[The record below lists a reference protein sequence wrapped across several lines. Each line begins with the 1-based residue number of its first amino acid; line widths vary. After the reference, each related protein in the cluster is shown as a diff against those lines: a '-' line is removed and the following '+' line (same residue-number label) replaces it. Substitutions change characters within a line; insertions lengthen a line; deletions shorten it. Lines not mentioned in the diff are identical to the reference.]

1 MHSVTGSNQAN
12 NTMIVL
18 CRTYRSSPGIS
29 SCSPGNSPSDKTHAS
44 SSISS
49 ADSGVFRMRPLCNH
63 NIQNRRKFNVGSIVV
78 EKMKSTPCAYIPT
91 TNSRISFHLSSGVG
105 SCTMVIRIRRCM
117 PWCNKNRPRHGKSS
131 LCSTT
136 DGTYSPL
143 GANSQ
148 ISNQT
153 KMSCLAS
160 TVDDGGHG
168 SGPNF
173 GERTGWLIGMLGGNI
188 RRGGGLV

>member
-1 MHSVTGSNQAN
+1 
-12 NTMIVL
+12 
-18 CRTYRSSPGIS
+18 
-29 SCSPGNSPSDKTHAS
+29 
-44 SSISS
+44 
-49 ADSGVFRMRPLCNH
+49 MRPNQREINVFFQNH
-63 NIQNRRKFNVGSIVV
+63 EIIIKKRMVF
-78 EKMKSTPCAYIPT
+78 YIPT
-91 TNSRISFHLSSGVG
+91 TNSRISFHLISGVG
-105 SCTMVIRIRRCM
+105 SCTIVIRIRRCM
-117 PWCNKNRPRHGKSS
+117 PWCNKNRPRHGRSS

-168 SGPNF
+168 RGPNL
-173 GERTGWLIGMLGGNI
+173 GERTG
-188 RRGGGLV
+188 